1 MMPCGTNHGFG
12 LKLSYDCG
20 CHSECALV
28 DPKLHRPQCQR
39 AGSKV
44 TLDPFDLLECT
55 PSALVLEILG
65 EKMYLDVFLQIG
77 CIGTRA
83 PFRLVGRTKHDSLQA
98 EVPVTSARPAKLMAG
113 GGWGSEGRLDHLW
126 RTAASLK

>member
-1 MMPCGTNHGFG
+1 MMPCGTKHGFG
-12 LKLSYDCG
+12 LNLSYDCG

-44 TLDPFDLLECT
+44 TLDPFDLPECT

-65 EKMYLDVFLQIG
+65 ENMMSSCKLDVSERGHRFVLSEG
-77 CIGTRA
+77 RNMT
-83 PFRLVGRTKHDSLQA
+83 PFRLRWQ
-98 EVPVTSARPAKLMAG
+98 
-113 GGWGSEGRLDHLW
+113 
-126 RTAASLK
+126 